1 MMKGSVFLTPVLL
14 PVLTP
19 VLTPALLPRL
29 LFAALGRLHADGRS

>member
-19 VLTPALLPRL
+19 VLTPGLLPPL